1 MSGIKL
7 LVLETRKIQDF
18 RKNRG
23 RRYELHNL
31 LSIFILA
38 VIAGA
43 DDFVAIATFASSKK
57 DFLTKHDLI
66 QDNRLPSHDIFRYIL
81 MMLKKSELA
90 QLLAIWLQ
98 NAVDNTSSISSTL
111 GHEDLASKMIHI
123 DGKSLRA
130 TRRGNQHTRS
140 ALQIVSAY
148 CSNNGV
154 TIGQQIIEKKSC
166 EKTAIP
172 QLIKLLD
179 LQSTVVTIDA
189 IASFKATAELII
201 NKKADYLLALKKNNK
216 HLFLEIES
224 FFETFVNTAL
234 IVDIFSSEENAHGR
248 YEKRTCQ
255 IISNLKYFPDVQGW
269 KKLKSLICVEAIR
282 TINNKTSV
290 QKRYYLSSLEPNAKI
305 LAHCIRKHWTVEN
318 ELHWSLDVSFN
329 EDKCKIRDKNAAANF
344 AATRRFSLGL
354 LKNAQ
359 LSKIG
364 IKNQRLQAAWDDSF
378 LEKLFV
384 FFQNIIL

>member
-1 MSGIKL
+1 M
-7 LVLETRKIQDF
+7 
-18 RKNRG
+18 
-23 RRYELHNL
+23 
-31 LSIFILA
+31 
-38 VIAGA
+38 
-43 DDFVAIATFASSKK
+43 
-57 DFLTKHDLI
+57 
-66 QDNRLPSHDIFRYIL
+66 
-81 MMLKKSELA
+81 
-90 QLLAIWLQ
+90 
-98 NAVDNTSSISSTL
+98 
-111 GHEDLASKMIHI
+111 
-123 DGKSLRA
+123 
-130 TRRGNQHTRS
+130 
-140 ALQIVSAY
+140 
-148 CSNNGV
+148 
-154 TIGQQIIEKKSC
+154 
-166 EKTAIP
+166 
-172 QLIKLLD
+172 
-179 LQSTVVTIDA
+179 VTIDA

>member
-31 LSIFILA
+31 LFIFILA

-154 TIGQQIIEKKSC
+154 TIGQQII
-166 EKTAIP
+166 
-172 QLIKLLD
+172 
-179 LQSTVVTIDA
+179 
-189 IASFKATAELII
+189 
-201 NKKADYLLALKKNNK
+201 
-216 HLFLEIES
+216 
-224 FFETFVNTAL
+224 
-234 IVDIFSSEENAHGR
+234 
-248 YEKRTCQ
+248 
-255 IISNLKYFPDVQGW
+255 
-269 KKLKSLICVEAIR
+269 
-282 TINNKTSV
+282 
-290 QKRYYLSSLEPNAKI
+290 
-305 LAHCIRKHWTVEN
+305 
-318 ELHWSLDVSFN
+318 
-329 EDKCKIRDKNAAANF
+329 
-344 AATRRFSLGL
+344 
-354 LKNAQ
+354 
-359 LSKIG
+359 
-364 IKNQRLQAAWDDSF
+364 
-378 LEKLFV
+378 
-384 FFQNIIL
+384 